1 MFQRLPSE
9 SDAISSVLLLK
20 LFRLSTLTGDKKDKM
35 IDFFFDDFRFF
46 ARPLLSPPFSVTQ
59 FFTLFLGL
67 TSFSEIQGVKIH
79 DINLH
84 STLTFEWLHWMWN
97 RNWLYVLQWSRF
109 KGTNPI
115 STFFAIS
122 KSSLPTS
129 IWNDD
134 NVKMSFHSKWFE
146 RNNINFKEK
155 TMAEVSQLGKR
166 ISPST

>member
-1 MFQRLPSE
+1 MFKRLPSE

-20 LFRLSTLTGDKKDKM
+20 LFRLSTLTGDEKDKM
-35 IDFFFDDFRFF
+35 IDFVFDDFRFF
-46 ARPLLSPPFSVTQ
+46 ARPLRSHRSVSLNFSLS
-59 FFTLFLGL
+59 LGL

-109 KGTNPI
+109 KGSNPI

-122 KSSLPTS
+122 QSSLPTS

-155 TMAEVSQLGKR
+155 TMAEVSQWRER

>member
-1 MFQRLPSE
+1 MFKRLPSE

-20 LFRLSTLTGDKKDKM
+20 LFRLSTLTGDEKDKM
-35 IDFFFDDFRFF
+35 IDFVFDDFRFF
-46 ARPLLSPPFSVTQ
+46 ARPLLSLRSVSLNFS
-59 FFTLFLGL
+59 LFLGL

-109 KGTNPI
+109 KGINPI

-122 KSSLPTS
+122 QSSLPTS
-129 IWNDD
+129 IWNDDD

-155 TMAEVSQLGKR
+155 TMAEVSQWRER